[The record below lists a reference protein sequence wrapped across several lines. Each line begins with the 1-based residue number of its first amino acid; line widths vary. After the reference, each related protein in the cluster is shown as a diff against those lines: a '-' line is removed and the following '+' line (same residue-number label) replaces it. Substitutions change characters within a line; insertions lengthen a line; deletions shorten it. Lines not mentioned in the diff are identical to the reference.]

1 MTICDPTNSLCV
13 NHGAREQ
20 SCSLPTLQLLYDN
33 HLKTRETIYDKH
45 NLPFIPLTFYILVC
59 IHPDSTKLL
68 HNAFINKRSIL
79 PRSCPPRATPCGV
92 GWVKHSM
99 PLCPQRCCVPA
110 GFRPV
115 PHTAPLGWV
124 YLHVKSILVL
134 ITGFGSEIDGTKG
147 RQIVDGIKPS
157 LYSR

>member
-20 SCSLPTLQLLYDN
+20 SGSLPTLQLLYDN

-115 PHTAPLGWV
+115 LHTAPLGRLAPW
-124 YLHVKSILVL
+124 LPSCSGLIHVD
-134 ITGFGSEIDGTKG
+134 FYM
-147 RQIVDGIKPS
+147 Q
-157 LYSR
+157 SRFWY